1 MLSQKVLRPLLCCC
15 WCCCLQAPIDVI
27 GVVVSVGAIGSVKR
41 KVDNSDL
48 TRRDIT
54 LADSSRYSVVLTLWG
69 DAALRTDFT
78 EGSVLQVGGSDGR

>member
-1 MLSQKVLRPLLCCC
+1 
-15 WCCCLQAPIDVI
+15 
-27 GVVVSVGAIGSVKR
+27 VVSVGAIGSVKR

-78 EGSVLQVGGSDGR
+78 EGSILQVG